1 MVTVNLEK
9 IFSPKSIALVGASDK
24 EGSVGYALMKN
35 LTNQGYEG
43 KVYPVN
49 INKTQIL
56 GTKAYQNVG
65 QLPETVDL
73 AVIATPAKTVPN
85 IVEDCGKTKFLKSK
99 ENTTCE

>member
-9 IFSPKSIALVGASDK
+9 IFDPQSIAIIGASDK

-35 LTNQGYEG
+35 LTEGGYQG

-49 INKTQIL
+49 IHKTEIL
-56 GTKAYQNVG
+56 GFNAYQTVD

-73 AVIATPAKTVPN
+73 AVIATPAKTVPDM
-85 IVEDCGKTKFLKSK
+85 IEQCGKAGIVGVIIISA
-99 ENTTCE
+99 